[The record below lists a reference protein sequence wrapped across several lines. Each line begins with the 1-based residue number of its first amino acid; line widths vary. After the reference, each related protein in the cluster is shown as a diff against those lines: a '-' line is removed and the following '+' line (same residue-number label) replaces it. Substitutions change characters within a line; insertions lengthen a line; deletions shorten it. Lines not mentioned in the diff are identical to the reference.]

1 MKNLPEIKKKG
12 VLRSWFWP
20 EKMQGFNVMLMP
32 VYFQVPQGMA
42 QAQVPSFAVT
52 EAASEPGSSSSPELS
67 SVPESAPAEEVAERS
82 PEHDR
87 LVAAC
92 ENAGVWGQYGEGLWL
107 RATRL
112 KLLDER

>member
-20 EKMQGFNVMLMP
+20 EKMQGLNVMLMP
-32 VYFQVPQGMA
+32 VYFVPQGMA

-82 PEHDR
+82 PGTRPARGGLRERRR
-87 LVAAC
+87 LGTVRRGFVASG
-92 ENAGVWGQYGEGLWL
+92 NA
-107 RATRL
+107 L
-112 KLLDER
+112 KAA